1 MSEPCV
7 QRIVMMQEL
16 HQFSYSSIRAQEI
29 ICIIFSIFLI
39 PNSRKLIADR

>member
-1 MSEPCV
+1 M
-7 QRIVMMQEL
+7 QRIVMMHEPN
-16 HQFSYSSIRAQEI
+16 QFSYSIIRAQEI